1 MLGKKI
7 KQLRLQRG
15 ISLSDLAERADVSK
29 SYLSTIER
37 DIQKNPSIQF
47 LEKIADVF
55 GISVLQLIGTEDN
68 PAPSLDQGWID
79 IVKEAMN
86 SGIDKETFKEFL
98 DYQKWRSKQ
107 S

>member
-15 ISLSDLAERADVSK
+15 MSLSDLAERADVSK

-55 GISVLQLIGTEDN
+55 GISVLQLIKNDEENTET
-68 PAPSLDQGWID
+68 LDQDWIEL
-79 IVKEAMN
+79 IKEAMN
-86 SGIDKETFKEFL
+86 SGIDKNSFKEFL
-98 DYQKWRSKQ
+98 EFQKWRSHQ
-107 S
+107 N

>member
-47 LEKIADVF
+47 LEKIADVL
-55 GISVLQLIGTEDN
+55 GISVLQLIGTEEKPVEN
-68 PAPSLDQGWID
+68 LDQDWINL
-79 IVKEAMN
+79 VKEAMN
-86 SGIDKETFKEFL
+86 SGIDKSAFKEFL
-98 DYQKWRSKQ
+98 DYQKWRHKQ
-107 S
+107 N

>member
-15 ISLSDLAERADVSK
+15 MSLSDLAERADVSK

-55 GISVLQLIGTEDN
+55 GISVLQLIKNDEESTET
-68 PAPSLDQGWID
+68 LDQDWID
-79 IVKEAMN
+79 LIKEAMD
-86 SGIDKETFKEFL
+86 SGIDKNAFKEFL
-98 DYQKWRSKQ
+98 DYQKWRSNQ
-107 S
+107 N